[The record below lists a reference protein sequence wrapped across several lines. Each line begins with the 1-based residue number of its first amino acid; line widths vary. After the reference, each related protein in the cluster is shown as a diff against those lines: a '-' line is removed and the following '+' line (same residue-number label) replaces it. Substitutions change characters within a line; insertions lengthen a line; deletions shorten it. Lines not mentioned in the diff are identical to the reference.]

1 MTTAVVDPLARRE
14 RASGGAPA
22 RRAIVRWSAR
32 LFRREW
38 RQQTLLLALVTVAV
52 AATTG
57 GLALATNAGPTAST
71 TVSLP
76 GNDPRLNDDLAAITA
91 AFGSGQ
97 VIHHRRLTIAGSI
110 ATVDLRAHDTGA
122 ADPTTRLI
130 GGRLPATIGEVA
142 MTHRLAATLGLHVG
156 ATWATGDRTFRVVG
170 LVENPQDL
178 HDTFAL
184 TASGGADPATNVAV
198 IIHGAPGQL
207 PRVHLPSGAPL
218 QIEGVSAVS
227 KAASTL
233 AVLALATMGLLFVGL
248 VAVAGFTVVAQR
260 HLRALGMLT
269 SLGATR
275 RQVRLVM
282 VANGAAVGL
291 AGALA
296 GALAGLGGWLALA
309 PAMESVVGHRI
320 DRFAIPWWGVGAAVG
335 LAIVTAVAAAW
346 WPARSLSRMSVM
358 AALSGRPPRPQ
369 PARRFATVGCVL
381 LAAGLVMLVGAN
393 QIPGSASHRGRILLV
408 LGIVTA
414 TVGLLPLAPLGIG
427 ALASR
432 VGGAP
437 VAVRL
442 ALRDLSRYRARSGA
456 ALGAVT
462 LAVVIAATISVTS
475 AYQSATNGPTV
486 ANLPANQL
494 VVYRS
499 NPREPLPDINAE
511 ELHTAEQGIATI
523 ASGLGAQKAL
533 ELDTA
538 RDPAGELL
546 QGAAV
551 PGRER
556 AALLAMT
563 AEPGGGSRIEMLLP
577 LYLATPA
584 ILDHDGISPSQID
597 PAADVI
603 IAKPLLALVQVT
615 RRALGSHLVL
625 GTGPRHTIDPK
636 IQTLDMPAY
645 AAAPVALLTAHGLET
660 TGLQPIVA
668 GWLIEARRPIT
679 AAQIRGAT
687 KTAAAVGL
695 TVEAAD
701 RHNTSQLG
709 TDASVAGIVLALGVL
724 AMTVGLI
731 RAESANELRTLTAT
745 GATAKTRR
753 TLTAATAGSLAVLGV
768 LLGLGGAYVEAVAWY
783 HHRLGPLG
791 HPPYANLLTIA
802 VGLPVAA
809 AVGGWALAGRQPPA
823 IARRPLE

>member
-1 MTTAVVDPLARRE
+1 MTTAVADQLASRE
-14 RASGGAPA
+14 RGSGGAPA
-22 RRAIVRWSAR
+22 RRAVVRWSSR

-38 RQQTLLLALVTVAV
+38 RQQALLLALITIAV

-57 GLALATNAGPTAST
+57 GLALAINASPNAST
-71 TVSLP
+71 TVNLP
-76 GNDPRLNDDLAAITA
+76 GSDPRLNDDLAAITA

-97 VIHHRRLTIAGSI
+97 VIAHQRLAIAGSV
-110 ATVDLRAHDTGA
+110 ATIDLRAQDTHGTH
-122 ADPTTRLI
+122 PTVRLRA
-130 GGRLPATIGEVA
+130 GRLPATTNEVA
-142 MTHRLAATLGLHVG
+142 ITRRLAATLGLKVG
-156 ATWATGDRTFRVVG
+156 DTWAVGSRAFGVIG
-170 LVENPQDL
+170 LVENPHDL
-178 HDTFAL
+178 HDAFAL
-184 TASGGADPATNVAV
+184 TTPGGADPPTNVAM
-198 IIHGAPGQL
+198 IIDGAPNRL
-207 PRVHLPSGAPL
+207 PDVHLPSGSPL

-227 KAASTL
+227 SAASTL

-282 VANGAAVGL
+282 VANGGAVGL

-296 GALAGLGGWLALA
+296 GSLTGIAGWLALA
-309 PAMESVVGHRI
+309 PAMETVVGHHM
-320 DRFAIPWWGVGAAVG
+320 DRFDIPWWGLGAAAC
-335 LAIVTAVAAAW
+335 LAIITALAAAW

-358 AALSGRPPRPQ
+358 AALSGRPPRPP
-369 PARRFATVGCVL
+369 PARRFATSGCAL
-381 LAAGLVMLVGAN
+381 LAAGLVMLVLAN
-393 QIPGSASHRGRILLV
+393 QVPGNASHRGRILLV

-414 TVGLLPLAPLGIG
+414 TIGLLVLAPLAIG

-432 VGGAP
+432 VGRAP
-437 VAVRL
+437 VAIRL

-462 LAVVIAATISVTS
+462 LAVVIAVTISITA
-475 AYQSATNGPTV
+475 AYQSATNGPSV
-486 ANLPANQL
+486 ANLPANEL

-499 NPREPLPDINAE
+499 NPREPLPDIGAD
-511 ELHTAEQGIATI
+511 ELHTAQRSVATI
-523 ASGLGAQKAL
+523 AAGLGAQHSL
-533 ELDTA
+533 ELDSA
-538 RDPAGELL
+538 RDPSGEIL

-556 AALLAMT
+556 AALLDVT
-563 AEPGGGSRIEMLLP
+563 PEGGGSTIGLLMP

-584 ILDHDGISPSQID
+584 ILEHDGINPSQID
-597 PAADVI
+597 PAADVV
-603 IAKPLLALVQVT
+603 IAKALLAQITARASGSHL
-615 RRALGSHLVL
+615 ALGS
-625 GTGPRHTIDPK
+625 GPKHTIDPK
-636 IQTLDMPAY
+636 IQTLDLAAY
-645 AAAPVALLTAHGLET
+645 SSAPVALLTTHGMAAL
-660 TGLQPIVA
+660 GLQPIVA

-679 AAQIRGAT
+679 AAEVSGAT
-687 KTAAAVGL
+687 RTAGGAGL

-701 RHNTSQLG
+701 RQSASQLG
-709 TDASVAGIVLALGVL
+709 RDASVAGILLALGVL

-745 GATAKTRR
+745 GAAARTRR
-753 TLTAATAGSLAVLGV
+753 ALTGATAASLALLGV
-768 LLGLGGAYVEAVAWY
+768 LLGMAGAYVEAVAWY

-791 HPPYANLLTIA
+791 HPPYANLLTIGI
-802 VGLPVAA
+802 GLPVAA